1 MLRRRSLLASLA
13 LALSVLA
20 ATAGAAGAAT
30 IDPGLRAALA
40 AKGDGAQVDVMMLFD
55 DAFDYAALDRGLDGA
70 TPEARRAAVV
80 AALKKRA
87 DAGQAEARRTLDAA
101 VRDGRAAQVRVL
113 WLANALAFR
122 GDATAVQAL
131 AATKSAATLI
141 YDRPYDMAGGV
152 TAAPRTDDRP
162 RTADAALLAPA
173 AVDTAWG
180 VKWVKAN
187 RVWIETGY
195 RGNGIVVAHF
205 DTGVWLTHPDIANR
219 LWVNAGE
226 IPGNGLDDDGNGYVD
241 DVYGYDFADFD
252 GDPNDDVTGTA
263 ANHGT
268 HTAGTVAGDGTNGTI
283 TGVAPGA
290 RVLVCKVFKTD
301 GTGAP
306 FSAIYEGEQ
315 YAIMEGA
322 RVFTMS
328 LGIAG
333 NLPVSLHKTERQNAD
348 GIRAAGVTFFN
359 AAGNDHATYDPPYEL
374 GVTARVPAPWHAAG
388 TPWSSR
394 GGVIAVGGT
403 GYKSN
408 ISYTASSW
416 GPAYWGDVPPWN
428 DWPSPTGI
436 VKPDICAPAVYVNSL
451 LKPSGYSGDT
461 WSGTSM
467 ATPHAAGVAAL
478 MLSKNPSLSPAGIDS
493 IIEQTAVPLGTVG
506 KDNTYGAGELNAL
519 AAVNAVPTALRPYLV
534 RAAVAIQDANA
545 NGVIDPGES
554 FNLLVTLK
562 NNSQVVGA
570 TGVTAGLAVAP
581 NPYVTVTDGAAAY
594 PDLGAFGGTAVNTG
608 DPFSLTAG
616 AAAPQGYLFTCR
628 LTMFAAG
635 GYQTTEDFKLAV
647 GLPEYRDH
655 DAGQVY
661 LTVTDQGILGY
672 MSDALAVGSGFGRVG
687 DYSSLYVGSFWAG
700 TGATYICNRDYS
712 GTSAGTTVETYEW
725 VSSVAPLG
733 RVAAIS
739 GGVAPQEYQAI
750 FNDSGHATPLG
761 LVVTQR
767 SYAWADAANQDFVV
781 LKYTIHNN
789 GAAAVTDYHTG
800 VFCDW
805 DLGNSSANYGG
816 SDAGRHLTY
825 MYENAAGPY
834 VGIALLSPHVHR
846 NLTLID
852 NVTYVYPEGSID
864 DGIKARHLKGTMS
877 LPTATVASDY
887 SALTSAGP
895 FTIDPGAEI
904 TVAFALVY
912 GDNLADL
919 QANTDAAQLMYYVT
933 PVADLPAAPALGL
946 EQNRPNPFNPATL
959 ISYSLEREGPVTVTV
974 FDLGG
979 RRLRT
984 LEQGVL
990 APGRH
995 AVAWDGTDENG
1006 ARQPSGMYLY
1016 RLQADGR
1023 SLTRKMMLVK

>member
-1 MLRRRSLLASLA
+1 MPRMRFPIPGLLIA
-13 LALSVLA
+13 LALPVALVA
-20 ATAGAAGAAT
+20 AAGAAT
-30 IDPGLRAALA
+30 ISPGLQAELA
-40 AKGDGAQVDVMMLFD
+40 AKGAGAPVDVLMLFD
-55 DAFDYAALDRGLDGA
+55 TAFDFAALERSLAGA
-70 TPEARRAAVV
+70 TPEARRAAVIE
-80 AALKKRA
+80 ALQGRA
-87 DAGQAEARRTLDAA
+87 EADQAEARRALDVA
-101 VRDGRAAQVRVL
+101 VRDGRAANVRVL
-113 WLANALAFR
+113 WLADALAFR

-141 YDRPYDMAGGV
+141 HDKPYDMVSGV
-152 TAAPRTDDRP
+152 TATPRADNRP
-162 RTADAALLAPA
+162 RAADAALAPA

-180 VKWVKAN
+180 VKWVRAN
-187 RVWIETGY
+187 RVWRDTGY
-195 RGNGIVVAHF
+195 RGDGVVVAHF

-219 LWVNAGE
+219 LWVNPGE
-226 IPGNGLDDDGNGYVD
+226 IAGNGLDDDGNGYVD
-241 DVYGYDFADFD
+241 DVHGYDFADFD
-252 GDPNDDVTGTA
+252 ADPNDDVAGGA

-283 TGVAPGA
+283 TGVAPAA
-290 RVLVCKVFKTD
+290 RVLVCKVFRTD
-301 GTGAP
+301 GSGAP
-306 FSAIYEGEQ
+306 FSAIYEGQQ
-315 YAIMEGA
+315 YAIRAGA

-328 LGIAG
+328 LGIG
-333 NLPVSLHKTERQNAD
+333 GDLPVSLHRTERQNAE
-348 GIRAAGVTFFN
+348 GIRAAGVAFFN
-359 AAGNDHATYDPPYEL
+359 AAGNDHALYDPPYEL

-403 GYKSN
+403 SYKS
-408 ISYTASSW
+408 YTTYAASSW
-416 GPAYWGDVPPWN
+416 GPAYWGDVLPWS

-436 VKPDICAPAVYVNSL
+436 VKPDICAPGEYVNSL

-493 IIEQTAVPLGTVG
+493 IIEQTAVPLGTAG
-506 KDNTYGAGELNAL
+506 KDNTYGAGGINAL
-519 AAVNAVPTALRPYLV
+519 AAVNAVPLTPRPYLV
-534 RAAVAIQDANA
+534 RAAVTIQDANA
-545 NGVIDPGES
+545 NGAIDPGES
-554 FNLLVTLK
+554 FNLLVTLQ
-562 NNSQVVGA
+562 NNSPLVDA
-570 TGVTAGLAVAP
+570 TGITAGLVVAA
-581 NPYVTVTDGAAAY
+581 NPYVTVTDGSAAY
-594 PDLGAFGGTAVNTG
+594 PDLAAGGVAAENTG
-608 DPFSLTAG
+608 DPFSLTVGAG
-616 AAAPQGYLFTCR
+616 APQDYLFTCR

-635 GYQTTEDFKLAV
+635 GYQTTEDFRLAV

-661 LTVTDQGILGY
+661 LTVTDQGSLGY
-672 MSDALAVGSGFGRVG
+672 LTDALDFGSGFGRVG
-687 DYSSLYVGSFWAG
+687 ENSVLYIGSFWAG
-700 TGATYICNRDYS
+700 TGATYICNHDYS

-725 VSSVAPLG
+725 VTTTTPNG
-733 RVAAIS
+733 RVAAVNS
-739 GGVAPQEYQAI
+739 GVAPQEYQAV
-750 FNDSGHATPLG
+750 FDDSGHASPLN
-761 LVVTQR
+761 LVVSQR
-767 SYAWADAANQDFVV
+767 SYAWADAASQDFVV

-800 VFCDW
+800 VFCDF

-864 DGIKARHLKGTMS
+864 DGMKSRHLKGVIS
-877 LPTATVASDY
+877 LPTATTASDY
-887 SALTSAGP
+887 SALTAAGP
-895 FTIDPGAEI
+895 FTINPGAEI

-919 QANTDAAQLMYYVT
+919 QANTDAAQLMYYAT
-933 PVADLPAAPALGL
+933 PVEDVPDAPALGL
-946 EQNRPNPFNPATL
+946 EQNRPNPFNPSTL
-959 ISYSLEREGPVTVTV
+959 ISWSLEREGPVTVTV

-1006 ARQPSGMYLY
+1006 AHQPSGMYLY

-1023 SLTRKMMLVK
+1023 SLTRKMMLLK

>member
-1 MLRRRSLLASLA
+1 MLRSRLLRSCLLA
-13 LALSVLA
+13 VLA
-20 ATAGAAGAAT
+20 TAAAGVPSAGAAT
-30 IDPGLRAALA
+30 IDPGLQAELG
-40 AKGDGAQVDVMMLFD
+40 AKGAGAAVDVLMLFD
-55 DAFDYAALDRGLDGA
+55 DTFDHAALDRSLDGA
-70 TPEARRAAVV
+70 APEARRAAVV
-80 AALKKRA
+80 AALKRRA
-87 DAGQAEARRTLDAA
+87 DADQAEARRALDAA
-101 VRDGRAAQVRVL
+101 VRAGSAANVRVL
-113 WLANALAFR
+113 WLADALAFR
-122 GDATAVQAL
+122 GDAAAVQTL
-131 AATKSAATLI
+131 AATKSAATLLF
-141 YDRPYDMAGGV
+141 DKPYDMVSGV
-152 TAAPRTDDRP
+152 TAAARTDERP
-162 RTADAALLAPA
+162 PAADATLLAPA
-173 AVDTAWG
+173 AVDTVWG

-187 RVWIETGY
+187 RVWNDTGY
-195 RGNGIVVAHF
+195 RGNGIMVAHF
-205 DTGVWLTHPDIANR
+205 DTGVWLTHPDLVNR
-219 LWVNAGE
+219 LWVNMGE
-226 IPGNGLDDDGNGYVD
+226 IAGNGLDDDGNGYVD
-241 DVYGYDFADFD
+241 DVHGYDFADFD

-290 RVLVCKVFKTD
+290 QVLVCKVFHTD

-315 YAIMEGA
+315 YAILMGA

-333 NLPVSLHKTERQNAD
+333 NLPVSLHKTERLNAE
-348 GIRAAGVTFFN
+348 GIRAAGVALFN

-451 LKPSGYSGDT
+451 LKPAGYSGDT

-467 ATPHAAGVAAL
+467 ATPHAAGVAAV

-493 IIEQTAVPLGTVG
+493 IIEQTATPLGTVG

-534 RAAVAIQDANA
+534 RAAIAIQDANA
-545 NGVIDPGES
+545 DGVIDPGES
-554 FNLLVTLK
+554 FNLLVTLM
-562 NNSQVVGA
+562 NNSQAVGA

-594 PDLGAFGGTAVNTG
+594 PDLGAFGGTAVNTD

-616 AAAPQGYLFTCR
+616 AAAPQGYIFTCR
-628 LTMFAAG
+628 LTMSAAG
-635 GYQTTEDFKLAV
+635 GYQVTEDFRLAV

-672 MSDALAVGSGFGRVG
+672 MSDALAVGSGFGRAG
-687 DYSSLYVGSFWAG
+687 DYSVLYLGSFWGG

-725 VSSVAPLG
+725 VASTTPLG
-733 RVAAIS
+733 RVSAVS
-739 GGVAPQEYQAI
+739 SVVAPQQYQAI
-750 FNDSGHATPLG
+750 FNDSGHAAPLN
-761 LVVTQR
+761 LQVTQR

-781 LKYTIHNN
+781 LKYTIRNN
-789 GAAAVTDYHTG
+789 GVSAVSDYHAG

-805 DLGNSSANYGG
+805 DLGNSSANFGG
-816 SDAGRHLTY
+816 SDAARHLTY

-834 VGIALLSPHVHR
+834 VGIALLYPHAHR
-846 NLTLID
+846 NLTLI
-852 NVTYVYPEGSID
+852 NNATYVYPEGSID
-864 DGIKARHLKGTMS
+864 DGIKSRHLKGTMS
-877 LPTATVASDY
+877 LPTATTAADY

-895 FTIDPGAEI
+895 FTINPGAEI
-904 TVAFALVY
+904 TASFALVY

-919 QANTDAAQLMYYVT
+919 QANTDAAQLMYYAT
-933 PVADLPAAPALGL
+933 PVADLPAVPELGL
-946 EQNRPNPFNPATL
+946 EQNRPNPFNPVTL

-984 LEQGVL
+984 LGQGVQ

-995 AVAWDGTDENG
+995 AVVWDGTDDGG

-1023 SLTRKMMLVK
+1023 ALTRKMMLVK